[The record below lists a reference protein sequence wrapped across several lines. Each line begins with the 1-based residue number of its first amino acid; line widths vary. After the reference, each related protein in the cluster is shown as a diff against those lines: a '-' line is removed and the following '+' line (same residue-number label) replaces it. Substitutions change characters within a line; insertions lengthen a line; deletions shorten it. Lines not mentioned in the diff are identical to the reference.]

1 MGRLDL
7 DAARAARAAKA
18 EAEAEEHVVTLE
30 GHDFILPPEMPA
42 AFALHVLE
50 GNIFRGLAALL
61 GDEQYAEF
69 SAIRYSIDDLIEL
82 ADGVAQ
88 LYGFNN
94 VGEALAS
101 RRSSSNTGNPSRPT
115 SKRSTAKTSATSS
128 GANGR

>member
-18 EAEAEEHVVTLE
+18 EAEGDEHVVKLDGQEFTL
-30 GHDFILPPEMPA
+30 PAEMPA

-50 GNIFRGLAALL
+50 GNIFKGLEALF
-61 GDEQYAEF
+61 GAEQYAAF
-69 SAIRYSIDDLIEL
+69 ASIAYSIDDLVEL

-88 LYGFNN
+88 LYGFEN

-101 RRSSSNTGNPSRPT
+101 RRSSRNSGKPSRPT
-115 SKRSTAKTSATSS
+115 SKRSTASTSAASS